1 MFMENLI
8 LEDIENIVMEYS
20 GPMGKFVVRKQVRD
34 LRLSINQMTEPEKR
48 SLIKNIIDGAIF
60 NESYQKE
67 CLKRLTDI
75 MIEKAMIS

>member
-1 MFMENLI
+1 MNDFN

-34 LRLSINQMTEPEKR
+34 LRSSIDQMTEHEKR
-48 SLIKNIIDGAIF
+48 SLIRNIINGAIF

-67 CLKRLTDI
+67 CLKRLTDMLI
-75 MIEKAMIS
+75 GKVMIS